1 MKWLD
6 DSAKIVPVTQRFTE
20 EKKIVG
26 ARMDHALLLSIDI
39 KTSSKFIETPTS
51 AGKFTDK
58 AFR

>member
-1 MKWLD
+1 MEWLD
-6 DSAKIVPVTQRFTE
+6 DSAENVPVTQHFTE
-20 EKKIVG
+20 EKKVA

-39 KTSSKFIETPTS
+39 KASSKFIETPTS